1 MNWIAFALASWIMLG
16 AELGLKPALAL
27 GQTSIAPSFALILLA
42 FVAMWAPPMAVY
54 ASALVVGVLLDL
66 THPPML
72 AGGAESVVVI
82 GPYALGCLAGSYAA
96 VTSRGLLI
104 RQNPLAFGFVALVLC
119 VVMHAVVVTLLR
131 VRASYDDL
139 LVTFSHEV
147 GARLGS
153 AVYTAV
159 LALLAGPVLRLL
171 IPVFGFPASMSSRGR
186 RF

>member
-1 MNWIAFALASWIMLG
+1 MNRIAFALAAWIALG

-27 GQTSIAPSFALILLA
+27 GQTSVAPSFALILLA
-42 FVAMWAPPMAVY
+42 FVAMWAAPVAVY
-54 ASALVVGVLLDL
+54 VAAITVGVLLDL

-72 AGGAESVVVI
+72 ASGASSVVVI
-82 GPYALGCLAGSYAA
+82 GPYALGCLAGAYAA

-104 RQNPLAFGFVALVLC
+104 KQNPLSFGFVALVLC

-131 VRASYDDL
+131 VRASYDDFL
-139 LVTFSHEV
+139 ITFSHEV

-153 AVYTAV
+153 SVYTAV
-159 LALLAGPVLRLL
+159 LALLAGPILRLL
-171 IPVFGFPASMSSRGR
+171 IPVFGFPASLTSRGR